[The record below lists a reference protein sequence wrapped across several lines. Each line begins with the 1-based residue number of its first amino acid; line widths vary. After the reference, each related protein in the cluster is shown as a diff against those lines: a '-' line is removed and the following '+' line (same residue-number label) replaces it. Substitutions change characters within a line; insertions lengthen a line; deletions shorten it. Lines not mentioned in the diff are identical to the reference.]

1 MPIFN
6 KLRTKLSTYLDKQQI
21 KEVEKAYHFA
31 KIAHEG
37 QKRITGEPYITHPL
51 EVCFILA
58 DLHLD
63 AQSLIVALL
72 HDVIEDTN
80 FTKQEITKAFGGQV
94 SYLVDSV
101 SKLDKLK
108 FSSLAEAQAE
118 NYRKMLL
125 AMVKDVRVIIIKM
138 ADRLHNMRTLYVM
151 PYEKRKRI
159 SKETLD
165 IYAPIANRLGMHSFK
180 EELEYLG
187 FINLYPLRAKIL
199 RAALDKRLST
209 QKAAVKKIKKELE
222 KRLQDLK
229 IKDYQVDWREKNLY
243 SLYQK
248 MKSKR
253 MSIDDITDVVAFR
266 IEVMD
271 IDTCYRIL
279 GIVHNLYK
287 PLMGKFKDY
296 IAIPKVNNYQS
307 LHTVVFGPGGLP
319 IEFQIRTQ
327 DMHYLAEHGIAA
339 HWLYK
344 HPDAS
349 ISKAYIRAREWF
361 NSLEDMQNNVTST
374 LEFIESVKI
383 DLFPEEVYVFTPKG
397 DIVKLLKGATVIDFA
412 YEVHTDIGN
421 TCITAK
427 VDKKISPLS
436 TELKSGQT
444 IEIIAA
450 KKARPNPAWLSFV
463 VTSKAKNRIRNY
475 IKDKKRSD
483 AEKLGKKLL
492 GSLINLKMLDEAIV
506 DKLKQEY
513 QIESLNE
520 LYRDL
525 GYGNRLVN
533 LVAKYIKG
541 QLDNADYLESNL
553 KPVTIKGT
561 EGLVVHFAECCMPI
575 PGDPIVGVTAKNQ
588 GITIHIEQCP
598 KINKYRESYAN
609 FLHLIWANNVT
620 GEFSS
625 KINIEVEN
633 KKGMLAKLAAAIT
646 EENANIENLATKDFD
661 AKKYSLI
668 VATLGVD
675 NLKHLNNVMK
685 KLAKLQNVNSVVRA

>member
-1 MPIFN
+1 MPTFN

-21 KEVEKAYHFA
+21 KDVEKAYNFA
-31 KIAHEG
+31 KEAHEG

-63 AQSLIVALL
+63 AQSLVVALL
-72 HDVIEDTN
+72 HDVIEDTH
-80 FTKQEITKAFGGQV
+80 FTKQEITKEFGGQV

-101 SKLDKLK
+101 SKLDKLQ

-199 RAALDKRLST
+199 RSALDKRFSA
-209 QKAAVKKIKKELE
+209 QKTAVKKIKKELE
-222 KRLQDLK
+222 KKLQDLK

-248 MKSKR
+248 MKTKK

-266 IEVMD
+266 IEVID

-279 GIVHNLYK
+279 GIIHNLYK

-319 IEFQIRTQ
+319 IEFQIRTY

-349 ISKAYIRAREWF
+349 ISNAYIRAREWF

-383 DLFPEEVYVFTPKG
+383 DLFPQEVYVFTPKG
-397 DIVKLLKGATVIDFA
+397 DIVKLLKGSTVVDFA

-427 VDKKISPLS
+427 VDKKTSPLS

-444 IEIIAA
+444 VEIITS

-475 IKDKKRSD
+475 IKDRKKSD

-492 GSLINLKMLDEAIV
+492 GSLINIKVLDDNLTE
-506 DKLKQEY
+506 KLKKEY
-513 QIESLNE
+513 QIESLSD

-541 QLDNADYLESNL
+541 QLEGADYLESNL
-553 KPVTIKGT
+553 KPVSIKGT

-588 GITIHIEQCP
+588 GIMIHIEQCH
-598 KINKYRESYAN
+598 KVNKFRDSYAN
-609 FLHLIWANNVT
+609 FLHLTWASNIT
-620 GEFSS
+620 GEFSA

-633 KKGMLAKLAAAIT
+633 KKGMLARLTTTIT
-646 EENANIENLATKDFD
+646 EENANIENLTTKDFD

-675 NLKHLNNVMK
+675 DLRHLNRVIK
-685 KLAKLQNVNSVVRA
+685 KLSKLQNVNSVARA